1 MQFARPKLLVVLA
14 IMSRSHGFRFWVVGF
29 LLLGFFFVWVGWFFF

>member
-14 IMSRSHGFRFWVVGF
+14 IMSHSHGFRFWVADSF
-29 LLLGFFFVWVGWFFF
+29 LKKDF